1 MDPVK
6 DKIRKCAL
14 NHFNQDGVHFHL
26 DTLSKE
32 LKISKKTLYKHYEN
46 KEAILSDIVDEL
58 FRAIKEKE
66 HEIYTDQSLTPLEQL
81 IEILCVYP
89 DYEAVNYHHILSIK
103 ETYPQLYQRVD
114 QYLENNW
121 DETFELLNLNIKL
134 GLIRPIGNETF
145 KTLLLGLYKQL
156 LLTEHDS
163 PQMLMREC
171 IHHIFYGLINN
182 NSEVQV

>member
-1 MDPVK
+1 MDVAK

-14 NHFNQDGVHFHL
+14 DHFNQDGVHFHL
-26 DTLSKE
+26 DTISKE

-46 KEAILSDIVDEL
+46 KEAILSDIIDEL
-58 FRAIKEKE
+58 FRVIKAKE
-66 HEIYTDQSLTPLEQL
+66 HKIYTDKSLTPLEQL

-103 ETYPQLYQRVD
+103 ETYPLLYQKVD

-121 DETFELLNLNIKL
+121 DETFELLNLNIEL
-134 GLIRPIGNETF
+134 GLIRPIGIETF
-145 KTLLLGLYKQL
+145 KILLLGLYKQL
-156 LLTEHDS
+156 LMTEHDS
-163 PQMLMREC
+163 PKMLMREC

-182 NSEVQV
+182 NSEVSV

>member
-1 MDPVK
+1 MNTVK
-6 DKIRKCAL
+6 EKIKKCAL
-14 NHFNQDGVHFHL
+14 NHFNQEGVHFHL

-32 LKISKKTLYKHYEN
+32 LKISKKTLYKYYEN
-46 KEAILSDIVDEL
+46 KEEILSDIIDEL
-58 FRAIKEKE
+58 FRVIKAKE
-66 HEIYTDQSLTPLEQL
+66 HEIYLDQSLSPLEQL

-103 ETYPQLYQRVD
+103 ETYPLLYQKVD

-121 DETFELLNLNIKL
+121 DETLDLLNLNIEM
-134 GLIRPIGNETF
+134 GLIRPIEAETF
-145 KTLLLGLYKQL
+145 KILLLGLYKQL
-156 LLTEHDS
+156 LLTGHDS
-163 PQMLMREC
+163 PKMLMREC